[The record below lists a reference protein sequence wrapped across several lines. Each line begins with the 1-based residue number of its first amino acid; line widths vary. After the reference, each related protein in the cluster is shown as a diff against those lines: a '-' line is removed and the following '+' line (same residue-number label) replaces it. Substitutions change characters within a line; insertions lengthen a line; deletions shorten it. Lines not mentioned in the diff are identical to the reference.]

1 MEYNR
6 ADFTETQE
14 LLKDIRVA
22 EAELDRGEF
31 ITYDELKAQVEA
43 ERKLIRKELGL

>member
-31 ITYDELKAQVEA
+31 ITHAELKRQIEA
-43 ERKLIRKELGL
+43 EGELMRKELGL